1 MISSFCFYIRQK
13 HIVYNILLCYN
24 GHSVVINAVTN
35 LEDNMQ
41 KRYDYCPNCMQAT
54 EENVNICRGCGFDI
68 EKYEEKEHLIAPC
81 TMLKDKYMIG
91 KVIGEGGFG
100 VTYKG
105 WDTILQT
112 YVAIKEYFPQ
122 FLSHRSK
129 HNTDII
135 PTTTQKETYEK
146 GLKRYLEEAQ
156 NLSKFYQLSGI
167 VSVKD
172 FFYENGTGY
181 IVMEY
186 IDGVNLKEYLDQNG
200 GKIPEVKVRG
210 LMKPVLESLV
220 EIHETGLI
228 HRDISPDN
236 VMVDKKGRIKLIDFG
251 SVRDQSTVDEKTYT
265 VTLKHGFAPPEQYY
279 AKGKQGPWTDIYS
292 ICATMYRM
300 LTGKNPPNSIERMAK
315 DEYVS
320 PAYYGVNVSPKL
332 DYVLRKGLS
341 LNYADRYDN
350 IQQLIDD
357 LYNGEK
363 ARGNVPIGMAQNPV
377 QQPMMQASANR
388 QMPNHYSP
396 VQQNIAVGNAMVQH
410 NVPYRAA
417 NTPYQANVGYTQ
429 QQAMPNKTSKSWKKI
444 ITKIL
449 LAAVIIFIGIP
460 FIIGVIIGITE
471 DKDTTQKNTSEAIT
485 TEDTSGMITDKSEKY
500 SGHGITISFP
510 ESYYYDT
517 SVSDEDCDA
526 YSDDNKGIF
535 LVFSGYTEGIS
546 EDEFVGNIES
556 YMEDVFVKGEW
567 TSYNTN
573 YAGTEC
579 TEFSGKIEDSGMKY
593 DAIASFVYFKDAYIV
608 VIYMPIYGD
617 MSDYYTA
624 MESIK
629 YDN

>member
-1 MISSFCFYIRQK
+1 ME
-13 HIVYNILLCYN
+13 
-24 GHSVVINAVTN
+24 G
-35 LEDNMQ
+35 
-41 KRYDYCPNCMQAT
+41 
-54 EENVNICRGCGFDI
+54 NVNICGGCGFDI
-68 EKYEEKEHLIAPC
+68 NSYEEKEHLIKPC
-81 TMLKDKYMIG
+81 STLKDKYVIG

-122 FLSHRSK
+122 FLSHRVADG
-129 HNTDII
+129 TDIV
-135 PTTTQKETYEK
+135 PTATQKETYEK

-186 IDGVNLKEYLDQNG
+186 IDGVNLKQYLDQNG
-200 GKIPEVKVRG
+200 GRIPEVKVRS
-210 LMKPVLESLV
+210 LMRPVLESLM
-220 EIHETGLI
+220 EIHNTGLI

-320 PAYYGVNVSPKL
+320 PAYYGVNISPKL
-332 DYVLRKGLS
+332 DYVLRRGLS
-341 LNYADRYDN
+341 LNYEERYHN
-350 IQQLIDD
+350 IAQLIDD
-357 LYNGEK
+357 LYNGK
-363 ARGNVPIGMAQNPV
+363 NAGGNVSVNAPANMVQNPV
-377 QQPMMQASANR
+377 QQQMLQPSMNR
-388 QMPNHYSP
+388 QMQYQYPP
-396 VQQNIAVGNAMVQH
+396 V
-410 NVPYRAA
+410 
-417 NTPYQANVGYTQ
+417 
-429 QQAMPNKTSKSWKKI
+429 QQAMPNKKSMSWKKI
-444 ITKIL
+444 IGIIL
-449 LAAVIIFIGIP
+449 LTVFVVWIVIP
-460 FIIGVIIGITE
+460 FIIGVIIGITGDE
-471 DKDTTQKNTSEAIT
+471 ETTQKNTTEAITKEDIT
-485 TEDTSGMITDKSEKY
+485 TEDTSGLITDKSEKY
-500 SGHGITISFP
+500 SDYGITIYFP
-510 ESYYYDT
+510 ESYYYDS
-517 SVSDEDCDA
+517 SVSDEDFDA
-526 YSDDNKGIF
+526 YSDDDKGIF
-535 LVFSGYTEGIS
+535 LVFSGYTDGVAET
-546 EDEFVGNIES
+546 DFVSNIES
-556 YMEDVFVKGEW
+556 YMGETFVKDQW
-567 TSYNTN
+567 TSYKAYYN
-573 YAGTEC
+573 GIEC
-579 TEFSGKIEDSGMKY
+579 TEFSGKIEDAGVYY
-593 DAIASFVYFKDAYIV
+593 DAVASFTYFGDSYLV

-617 MSDYYTA
+617 DSDYVTA

>member
-1 MISSFCFYIRQK
+1 M
-13 HIVYNILLCYN
+13 
-24 GHSVVINAVTN
+24 
-35 LEDNMQ
+35 
-41 KRYDYCPNCMQAT
+41 RYQYCPNCLQAM
-54 EENVNICRGCGFDI
+54 EDNMNICSGCGFDVHS
-68 EKYEEKEHLIAPC
+68 YEEKEHLIKPC
-81 TMLKDKYMIG
+81 SKLRDRYVIG

-122 FLSHRSK
+122 FLSHRTAGS
-129 HNTDII
+129 TEIV
-135 PTTTQKETYEK
+135 PTTAQAETYQK

-186 IDGVNLKEYLDQNG
+186 IDGVNLKQYLEQNG
-200 GKIPEVKVRG
+200 GRIPEVKVRS

-220 EIHETGLI
+220 EIHNTGLV

-300 LTGKNPPNSIERMAK
+300 LTGKNPPNSIERLTN

-320 PAYYGVNVSPKL
+320 PAYLGVNISPKL

-341 LNYADRYDN
+341 LKYEDRYQN

-357 LYNGEK
+357 MYKPNN
-363 ARGNVPIGMAQNPV
+363 AVNSVSVNVVNNPYPQQVVNTNV
-377 QQPMMQASANR
+377 Q
-388 QMPNHYSP
+388 
-396 VQQNIAVGNAMVQH
+396 
-410 NVPYRAA
+410 
-417 NTPYQANVGYTQ
+417 YQAYARQ
-429 QQAMPNKTSKSWKKI
+429 PQQALNNSKSKSWFKI
-444 ITKIL
+444 ILKALLIL
-449 LAAVIIFIGIP
+449 FVIFLLIP

-471 DKDTTQKNTSEAIT
+471 NDDKT
-485 TEDTSGMITDKSEKY
+485 TEGKINYEATEATSGEITAKSEKY
-500 SGHGITISFP
+500 SDHGVTIYFP

-517 SVSDEDCDA
+517 SASDEDFDA
-526 YSDDNKGIF
+526 YSDDERGFF
-535 LVFSGYTEGIS
+535 LVFSGYTGGVPE
-546 EDEFVGNIES
+546 ENYVANIEE
-556 YMEDVFVKGEW
+556 YMKESFVDGKYIKQDVYYSGVK
-567 TSYNTN
+567 S
-573 YAGTEC
+573 
-579 TEFSGKIEDSGMKY
+579 TEFKGQIEDTGVYY
-593 DAIASFVYFKDAYIV
+593 DAVASFTYLSDAYLV
-608 VIYMPIYGD
+608 VIYMPIVED
-617 MSDYYTA
+617 VSDYEAA
-624 MESIK
+624 METIQT
-629 YDN
+629 N

>member
-1 MISSFCFYIRQK
+1 M
-13 HIVYNILLCYN
+13 
-24 GHSVVINAVTN
+24 
-35 LEDNMQ
+35 
-41 KRYDYCPNCMQAT
+41 RYQYCPNCLQAM
-54 EENVNICRGCGFDI
+54 EGNVNICGGCGFDI
-68 EKYEEKEHLIAPC
+68 NSYEEKEHLIKPC
-81 TMLKDKYMIG
+81 STLKDKYVIG

-122 FLSHRSK
+122 FLSHRVADG
-129 HNTDII
+129 TDIV
-135 PTTTQKETYEK
+135 PTATQKETYEK

-186 IDGVNLKEYLDQNG
+186 IDGVNLKQYLDQNG
-200 GKIPEVKVRG
+200 GRIPEVKVRS
-210 LMKPVLESLV
+210 LMRPVLESLM
-220 EIHETGLI
+220 EIHNTGLI

-320 PAYYGVNVSPKL
+320 PAYYGVNISPKL
-332 DYVLRKGLS
+332 DYVLRRGLS
-341 LNYADRYDN
+341 LNYEERYHN
-350 IQQLIDD
+350 IAQLIDD
-357 LYNGEK
+357 LYNGK
-363 ARGNVPIGMAQNPV
+363 NAGGNVSVNAPANMVQNPV
-377 QQPMMQASANR
+377 QQQMLQPSMNR
-388 QMPNHYSP
+388 QMQYQYPP
-396 VQQNIAVGNAMVQH
+396 V
-410 NVPYRAA
+410 
-417 NTPYQANVGYTQ
+417 
-429 QQAMPNKTSKSWKKI
+429 QQAMPNKKSMSWKKI
-444 ITKIL
+444 IGIIL
-449 LAAVIIFIGIP
+449 LTVFVVWIVIP
-460 FIIGVIIGITE
+460 FIIGVIIGITGDE
-471 DKDTTQKNTSEAIT
+471 ETTQKNTTEAITKEDIT
-485 TEDTSGMITDKSEKY
+485 TEDTSGLITDKSEKY
-500 SGHGITISFP
+500 SDYGITIYFP
-510 ESYYYDT
+510 ESYYYDS
-517 SVSDEDCDA
+517 SVSDEDFDA
-526 YSDDNKGIF
+526 YSDDDKGIF
-535 LVFSGYTEGIS
+535 LVFSGYTDGVAET
-546 EDEFVGNIES
+546 DFVSNIES
-556 YMEDVFVKGEW
+556 YMGETFVKDQW
-567 TSYNTN
+567 TSYKAYYN
-573 YAGTEC
+573 GIEC
-579 TEFSGKIEDSGMKY
+579 TEFSGKIEDAGVYY
-593 DAIASFVYFKDAYIV
+593 DAVASFTYFGDSYLV

-617 MSDYYTA
+617 DSDYVTA